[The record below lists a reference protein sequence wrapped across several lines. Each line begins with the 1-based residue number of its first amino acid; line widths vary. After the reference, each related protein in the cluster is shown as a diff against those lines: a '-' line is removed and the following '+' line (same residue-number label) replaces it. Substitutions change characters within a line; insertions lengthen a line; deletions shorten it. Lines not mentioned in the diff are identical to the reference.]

1 MDQTQPS
8 AIAFNYSRY
17 AQRVARRDASLYER
31 VVASIDERPPL
42 PAWRR
47 ELATTDAST
56 IDDILRRMRRE
67 LMLRTVLRDLV
78 KAAPLDE
85 LVTDLSDFADL
96 ALTSATAAHSQ
107 TIFGSVQPPCGFS
120 TVAMGKLG
128 AQELNASSD
137 IDIVFICDEPDAD
150 AMDSL
155 NLLARRVTRSLN

>member
-1 MDQTQPS
+1 M
-8 AIAFNYSRY
+8 
-17 AQRVARRDASLYER
+17 
-31 VVASIDERPPL
+31 ASIDERPPL

-47 ELATTDAST
+47 ELATTDAAT

-120 TVAMGKLG
+120 PLRWESSGSTG
-128 AQELNASSD
+128 AECL
-137 IDIVFICDEPDAD
+137 V
-150 AMDSL
+150 
-155 NLLARRVTRSLN
+155 RHRYRVHL